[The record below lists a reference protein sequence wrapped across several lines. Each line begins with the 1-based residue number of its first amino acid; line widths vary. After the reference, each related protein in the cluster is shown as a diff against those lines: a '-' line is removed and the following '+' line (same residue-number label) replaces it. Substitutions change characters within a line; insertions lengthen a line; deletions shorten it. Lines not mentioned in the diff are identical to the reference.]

1 MGTSEIVRE
10 EELVSKLERSRKNG
24 KPLRV
29 KVGFDPSTADIHLGH
44 TVLLRKM
51 RHFQDLGHEV
61 IFLIGDFTGRIG
73 DPTGV
78 SRTRPQLTRSQVL
91 RHART
96 YREQAFKVLDPE
108 RTRVRYNSRW
118 LSKLGVEGF
127 ISLASRFTVARML
140 ERDDFAKR
148 YAGHQPIAIHEFLYP
163 LAQAYDSVHLRADV
177 ELGGTDQTF
186 NLLLGREIMRD
197 YDLEPQ
203 VIFTVPL
210 LVGTD
215 GVEKMSKSF
224 GNAIGVMDPPREMF
238 GKIMSISDD
247 LMFTYYELCTGITPT
262 ELRRLREE
270 VGDGRR
276 HPKSAKED
284 LAKTLVREFHGARKA
299 AAAAREFERIFT
311 RKGRPDKI
319 PEIRIPCG
327 KEPLWL
333 PGLLVR
339 LELARSRNE
348 ARRLVQQ
355 GGVYLDG
362 QRVQDVDLELSAA
375 SPVEY
380 LFKVG
385 KRRFARIIFH

>member
-311 RKGRPDKI
+311 RKGRPDEI

-375 SPVEY
+375 SPGEH